1 MMLVCVACRHSR
13 AHLLD
18 EHARSKDQI
27 LGLLQT
33 YFHSAGS
40 QRRGSAFQR
49 MMTYKSFSFPVLCMY
64 EDAVLQQ
71 AEFKDDQ
78 EPATLVFDLR
88 VEDLADDWYAHCHN
102 TPTFLLASPMNSII
116 LSCRGGDW
124 WRIKKKG
131 KPDGDVVIL
140 EGIKL
145 EYCFSKP
152 YDIR

>member
-1 MMLVCVACRHSR
+1 
-13 AHLLD
+13 
-18 EHARSKDQI
+18 
-27 LGLLQT
+27 
-33 YFHSAGS
+33 
-40 QRRGSAFQR
+40 
-49 MMTYKSFSFPVLCMY
+49 MY